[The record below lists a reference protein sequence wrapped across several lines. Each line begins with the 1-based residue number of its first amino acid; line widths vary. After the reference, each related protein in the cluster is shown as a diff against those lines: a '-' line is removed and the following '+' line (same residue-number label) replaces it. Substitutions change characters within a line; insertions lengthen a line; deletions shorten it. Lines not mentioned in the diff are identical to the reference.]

1 MDPYYNEMQVPKVL
15 SHLNSNKCL
24 FILFLKALSNLEC
37 TYSFQSAEIKR
48 HLVKFSNEYTNIKLF
63 VRFWAYFCKMIH
75 YLWKSS
81 IDLYTHENL
90 KQHNFICMDQQRLQA
105 ENLILLQK
113 VQQLIYHTA
122 NYSTGNFPTAN
133 FPIAK
138 FSTFFCQQLICQQ
151 LFVRGT
157 Q

>member
-1 MDPYYNEMQVPKVL
+1 MI
-15 SHLNSNKCL
+15 
-24 FILFLKALSNLEC
+24 F
-37 TYSFQSAEIKR
+37 FQSIWPIDNKHASKLINN
-48 HLVKFSNEYTNIKLF
+48 FPWIKLIQKLPSARLKTVLF
-63 VRFWAYFCKMIH
+63 GIPFLC
-75 YLWKSS
+75 
-81 IDLYTHENL
+81 THENL

-105 ENLILLQK
+105 ENLIFLQK

-122 NYSTGNFPTAN
+122 NYSTANFPTAN